1 MNLYI
6 IRHGETDWNKTRRMQ
21 GRTDIPLNEFGIHL
35 AEETAKGLRDTKFA
49 AVYTSPLG
57 RAVQTAQIV
66 AGKDAV
72 LIKDERLTEMGFGV
86 YEGLSTGKDT
96 WNVPD
101 EDFQKFFTE
110 PEGYEPPEG
119 GEAFGEVAARIRDFL
134 TELAK
139 EEAYADKNVLIS
151 THGATCCT
159 MLNTVIKGKPVSSQ
173 WDGGVPKNCAV
184 TIVEERGGK
193 YSVLRENHVYYKDE
207 VKPW

>member
-110 PEGYEPPEG
+110 PEGYVPPEG
-119 GEAFGEVAARIRDFL
+119 AEAFGEVAERIRDFL

-159 MLNTVIKGKPVSSQ
+159 MLNTVIKGKPVSCQ

-193 YSVLRENHVYYKDE
+193 YSVLQENHVYYKDE